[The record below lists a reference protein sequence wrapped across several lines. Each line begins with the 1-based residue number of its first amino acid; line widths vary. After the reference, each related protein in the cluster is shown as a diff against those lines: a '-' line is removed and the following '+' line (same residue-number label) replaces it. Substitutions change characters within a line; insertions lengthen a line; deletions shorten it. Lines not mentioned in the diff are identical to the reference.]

1 MSFDIRIFCDKN
13 VGEDTD
19 KIINDEKLII
29 FFCYHEAL
37 EWRFVSKILSMKQ
50 ELQ

>member
-19 KIINDEKLII
+19 KIINNEKLII
-29 FFCYHEAL
+29 FFGYHKAL
-37 EWRFVSKILSMKQ
+37 EWRFVWKIVSMKH

>member
-13 VGEDTD
+13 VGEDID

-29 FFCYHEAL
+29 FFCNHKAL
-37 EWRFVSKILSMKQ
+37 EGRFSKKLYQ
-50 ELQ
+50 